1 MFVIFLFNKS
11 HFGGYLDCKR
21 PLMHPFDEQR
31 SLNYHIIHTMYIKC
45 KYDCFKRLILILM
58 TLRLH
63 LLINHRLFN
72 VNHEIH
78 ETILYSYAVSRC
90 YIATFNR
97 YLKIS
102 GGYVDSLSDP

>member
-1 MFVIFLFNKS
+1 
-11 HFGGYLDCKR
+11 
-21 PLMHPFDEQR
+21 
-31 SLNYHIIHTMYIKC
+31 
-45 KYDCFKRLILILM
+45 M
-58 TLRLH
+58 TLNLH
-63 LLINHRLFN
+63 LLINHRLCN

>member
-1 MFVIFLFNKS
+1 
-11 HFGGYLDCKR
+11 
-21 PLMHPFDEQR
+21 
-31 SLNYHIIHTMYIKC
+31 
-45 KYDCFKRLILILM
+45 M
-58 TLRLH
+58 TLCLH
-63 LLINHRLFN
+63 HRLCN

-90 YIATFNR
+90 NIATFNR